1 MMTDRW
7 EYLKPRRERIIY
19 RYIQPYLKS
28 VDTAL
33 DWECGHSPLAPYLI
47 ANGISITGFDINAE
61 IIQELRA
68 ILPMGAWQEQ
78 PSRTFESTESFDL
91 VMWLGLD
98 NPSTELFLATV
109 DRAAPQ
115 IVVIEYAPAF
125 QRAKTMERR
134 LAKMLCREYARL
146 PQKVFICES
155 LAPYD
160 LRYLVVWERIG

>member
-1 MMTDRW
+1 MTDRW

-47 ANGISITGFDINAE
+47 ANGISITGFDHNAE
-61 IIQELRA
+61 AIQELHT
-68 ILPMGAWQEQ
+68 ILPTGTWKEQ
-78 PSRTFESTESFDL
+78 DSRTFESHKSFDL

-125 QRAKTMERR
+125 QRAKAIEKR
-134 LAKMLCREYARL
+134 LAKILSRKYTST
-146 PQKVFICES
+146 PHKVFICES
-155 LAPYD
+155 LTPYD
-160 LRYLVVWERIG
+160 LRHLVVWGRIE